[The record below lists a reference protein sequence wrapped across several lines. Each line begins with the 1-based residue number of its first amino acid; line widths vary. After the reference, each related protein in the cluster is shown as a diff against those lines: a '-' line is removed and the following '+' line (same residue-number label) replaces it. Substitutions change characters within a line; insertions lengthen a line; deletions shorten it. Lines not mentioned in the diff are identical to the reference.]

1 MQYPNI
7 KNNGQRAAAGTG
19 AENLGGKKLTTTKSN
34 GNAQNSTSNKMFDL
48 KMCLLD
54 FMGLSTNNQKPRNSK
69 KEQSNRYT
77 HKYNDA
83 NIIYFNENMSM
94 TSKSNTIKFS
104 RYPPSNFKA
113 NPLNMG
119 LSNRNKTMR
128 EWMNGNGI
136 QTPNGHCGSSEN
148 TGAELSSSD
157 DPATTNKS
165 ESITTNSPV
174 SESSMRDTETDD
186 CLCLYSGGGLDSFCT
201 LCTSS
206 FSFNRCNRCEESRC
220 GSKCNS
226 SISKNTVK
234 LLNSDPACSDS
245 SGAASSECDSVQ
257 FR

>member
-7 KNNGQRAAAGTG
+7 KSSGLRAGTG
-19 AENLGGKKLTTTKSN
+19 GDNFAGKKVTSTKAHGST
-34 GNAQNSTSNKMFDL
+34 QNSTSNKMFDL

-54 FMGLSTNNQKPRNSK
+54 FMGLSTNNQKPRHSK
-69 KEQSNRYT
+69 KEQSSRYT
-77 HKYNDA
+77 SKYNDA
-83 NIIYFNENMSM
+83 DIIYFNENMSM

-128 EWMNGNGI
+128 EWANAKGAQPSLPNGI
-136 QTPNGHCGSSEN
+136 CSSSDN
-148 TGAELSSSD
+148 TAAELSSSD
-157 DPATTNKS
+157 DPANIS
-165 ESITTNSPV
+165 GSITTNSPV

-186 CLCLYSGGGLDSFCT
+186 CLCLYSGGGGLDSFCT

-206 FSFNRCNRCEESRC
+206 FSFNRCNKCEEDSC

-234 LLNSDPACSDS
+234 LLNTDVVCSDS

>member
-1 MQYPNI
+1 MQYPNV
-7 KNNGQRAAAGTG
+7 KNNGPRTSTG
-19 AENLGGKKLTTTKSN
+19 
-34 GNAQNSTSNKMFDL
+34 GNTQSSTSNKMLDL

-54 FMGLSTNNQKPRNSK
+54 FMGLSTNNQKQRNAK
-69 KEQSNRYT
+69 KVETNRYA

-94 TSKSNTIKFS
+94 TSKCNTIKFS
-104 RYPPSNFKA
+104 RYPPSNFKT
-113 NPLNMG
+113 NPLNMC

-128 EWMNGNGI
+128 EWMNGSVQSPLDNEI
-136 QTPNGHCGSSEN
+136 FSSTEN
-148 TGAELSSSD
+148 TVAEISSSD
-157 DPATTNKS
+157 DLTATTKS

-174 SESSMRDTETDD
+174 SESSIRETETDD
-186 CLCLYSGGGLDSFCT
+186 CLCLYNGAGLDSFCT

-206 FSFNRCNRCEESRC
+206 FSFNRCNRCEESSC

-234 LLNSDPACSDS
+234 LLNSDTGCNNS

-257 FR
+257 YR